1 MVKNLSNKI
10 ALITGATRGIGFAV
24 AKRFAAEGAH
34 VIAASRSKTGLEE
47 LDDAIKAIGGTATL
61 VPLDLMETDK
71 VELLAQSIAQRFGK
85 LDILVGNAG
94 ILGELSPVA
103 HTSPEDWDKVIA
115 INLTANFHLI
125 RCFDTLLKAS
135 AAPRAMFVSSG
146 VTKGA
151 HAYWGAYA
159 VSKSALEKMVE
170 TYAAE
175 NAKTSLKIN
184 IIDPGAVRTRM
195 RAKAFPGE
203 DPETLPHPDE
213 ITDIFVRLASDDMMD
228 TGKKFYVK

>member
-1 MVKNLSNKI
+1 MAKQLLSKI

-34 VIAASRSKTGLEE
+34 VIALGRSKAGLEE
-47 LDDAIKAIGGTATL
+47 LDDAIKASGGTTTL
-61 VPLDLMETDK
+61 VQLDLTETDK
-71 VELLAQSIAQRFGK
+71 IELLAQSIAQRFGK

-94 ILGELSPVA
+94 ILGELSPVP
-103 HTSPEDWDKVIA
+103 HTSPEDWDKVMA

-125 RCFDTLLKAS
+125 RCFDPLLKAATFS
-135 AAPRAMFVSSG
+135 RAMFVSSG
-146 VTKGA
+146 VTRGA

-175 NAKTSLKIN
+175 NAKTALRVN
-184 IIDPGAVRTRM
+184 LIDPGAVRTRM

-203 DPETLPHPDE
+203 NPETLPHPDE
-213 ITDIFVRLASDDMMD
+213 IIDVFVRLASENLKE
-228 TGKKFYVK
+228 TGKKFYPA